1 MEPLVRS
8 LNQSRS
14 PFGASGSIH
23 PKRADLDFYPTP
35 PEAIRAL
42 LSVEQFDG
50 TIWEPACGDGA
61 ISRELASVGYE
72 VVSTDIADHG
82 FGDSGIDFLR
92 ERSPRAKHVITNP
105 PYGRGLADQFVRH
118 ALALTRQT
126 GGSVAMLLNL
136 ASLSHP
142 PRHKLFVE
150 NPPAAI
156 YAFDQLVCYP
166 NGIRNEAIARA
177 NNQRYCWIVWK
188 ADHAGRPTFWW
199 LSAKEFI

>member
-1 MEPLVRS
+1 VQS
-8 LNQSRS
+8 LNQFRS

-23 PKRADLDFYPTP
+23 PKRAAMDFYPTP
-35 PEAIRAL
+35 PEATRAL
-42 LSVEQFDG
+42 LSVEQFDD
-50 TIWEPACGDGA
+50 TIWEPACGNGA
-61 ISRELASVGYE
+61 ISRELTAAGHDVI
-72 VVSTDIADHG
+72 STDVADYG
-82 FGDSGIDFLR
+82 YGASGIDFLR
-92 ERSPRAKHVITNP
+92 ECSPRAKHIVTNP

-142 PRHKLFVE
+142 LRHALFVE

-166 NGIRNEAIARA
+166 YGIPNEAMARA
-177 NNQRYCWIVWK
+177 NAHRYCWVVWK
-188 ADHAGRPTFWW
+188 SGHTGRPTFWW
-199 LSAKEFI
+199 LAAKEFV